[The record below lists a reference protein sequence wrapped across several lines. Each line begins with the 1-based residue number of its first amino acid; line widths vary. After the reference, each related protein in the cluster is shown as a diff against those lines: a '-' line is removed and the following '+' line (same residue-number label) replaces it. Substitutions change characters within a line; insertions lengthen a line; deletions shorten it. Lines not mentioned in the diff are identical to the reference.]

1 MEICGYR
8 EISHAADLALN
19 VWADSPENL
28 IVQAARG
35 LYELAGVHFQEGDPL
50 DYQFEVEAEDLEGLL
65 VSFLNELL
73 FLLEEKQIGFHHFLL
88 TINNHHLNAL
98 LIGSKEKGEIREI
111 KAATYHNL
119 KILRLGDR
127 YEATIVFDV

>member
-19 VWADSPENL
+19 AWADSPENL
-28 IVQAARG
+28 IIQAAKG
-35 LYELAGVHFQEGDPL
+35 FYELAGVHFQEGDTL
-50 DYQFEVEAEDLEGLL
+50 NYQFEVEAEDLEGLL

-73 FLLEEKQIGFHHFLL
+73 FLLEEKRIGFRHILL
-88 TINNHHLNAL
+88 AINNHHLTAR
-98 LIGSKEKGEIREI
+98 LIGSKVKGEIREI

-119 KILRLGDR
+119 KILKLGDK
-127 YEATIVFDV
+127 YEATIIFDV